1 MKEIIYDVIIVGAG
15 YSGLCASYHLK
26 KNGLGHLIFER
37 GRIGESWRSQRWD
50 NFHFNSTNK
59 LNLLPGEKEADD
71 PDRFGMVPQFVSS
84 LEQYVSKHELPVKEN
99 SNVISVEKNDE
110 FFQIT
115 VSSDKG
121 IKNYYSRQVLI
132 ASGAANEIK
141 IPSIAE
147 NISKDIKQLHT
158 CEYKNAGQSS
168 AGAVLV
174 VGGAQSGIQI
184 AEDLL
189 HAGKEVYLSTS
200 KVGRIPRWYRGRD
213 IFYWILETKFY
224 DIKAEE
230 LEDPKMLDARPPH
243 VSGTG
248 TGKDSLSLQ
257 SLAKQ
262 GAVILGKLRD
272 ADKYHV
278 FFHPNAAEHIK
289 YADEFSQEIKR
300 RVDNY
305 IIENNLPAPPPH
317 DDEADLPDADAAC
330 ASSITFLD
338 LKENNINTIIWSTGF
353 NADYSYIK
361 LPVFDKDGKLKHKD
375 GIPEIP
381 GLYFLGYP
389 WLRSRKS
396 PILFGIIVDVEFVV
410 DKIYSYA
417 TEKFHPKSIGI

>member
-1 MKEIIYDVIIVGAG
+1 MKEIIYDVIVVGAG

-26 KNGLGHLIFER
+26 KYGLSHIIFER
-37 GRIGESWRSQRWD
+37 GRIGETWRSQRWD

-59 LNLLPGEKEADD
+59 LNLLPGEKEAED

-84 LEQYVSKHELPVKEN
+84 LEQYVSKHQLPVREN

-110 FFQIT
+110 LFQIT
-115 VSSDKG
+115 VSSNKE
-121 IKNYYSRQVLI
+121 IKNYYSRQLLI

-141 IPSIAE
+141 IPSIAK
-147 NISKDIKQLHT
+147 NISKDIQQVHT
-158 CEYKNAGQSS
+158 CEYKNAGQLP

-189 HAGKEVYLSTS
+189 HAGKKVYLSTS
-200 KVGRIPRWYRGRD
+200 KVGRIPRWYRGKD
-213 IFYWILETKFY
+213 IFYWIMETKFY

-230 LEDPKMLDARPPH
+230 LEDPKLLEARPPH

-248 TGKDSLSLQ
+248 TGKQSLSLQ

-262 GAVILGKLRD
+262 GAVILGKLTK
-272 ADKYHV
+272 ADKDHV
-278 FFHPNAAEHIK
+278 FFQADAAEHVK
-289 YADEFSQEIKR
+289 FADDFSNEIKR
-300 RVDNY
+300 MIDNH
-305 IIENNLPAPPPH
+305 IKENNLPAPPPH
-317 DDEADLPDADAAC
+317 DDKPDLPDADAAC

-353 NADYSYIK
+353 TADHSYIK
-361 LPVFDKDGKLKHKD
+361 LSVFDKDGKLKHKD

-417 TEKFHPKSIGI
+417 KEKVHSMSGGI

>member
-1 MKEIIYDVIIVGAG
+1 MK
-15 YSGLCASYHLK
+15 
-26 KNGLGHLIFER
+26 
-37 GRIGESWRSQRWD
+37 
-50 NFHFNSTNK
+50 
-59 LNLLPGEKEADD
+59 
-71 PDRFGMVPQFVSS
+71 
-84 LEQYVSKHELPVKEN
+84 
-99 SNVISVEKNDE
+99 KNDE

-174 VGGAQSGIQI
+174 V
-184 AEDLL
+184 
-189 HAGKEVYLSTS
+189 GKEVYLSTS

-272 ADKYHV
+272 ADKNHV

-396 PILFGIIVDVEFVV
+396 PILFGIIVDVQFVV

-417 TEKFHPKSIGI
+417 KEKFHPKSIGI